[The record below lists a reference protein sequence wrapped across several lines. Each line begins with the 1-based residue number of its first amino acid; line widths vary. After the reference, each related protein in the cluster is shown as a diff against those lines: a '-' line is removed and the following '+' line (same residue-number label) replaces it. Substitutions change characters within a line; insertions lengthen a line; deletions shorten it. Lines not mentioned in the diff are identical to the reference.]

1 MMHSGYEKRII
12 PYFIAIIEAIFLK
25 FNLTII
31 DTDKKN
37 TFLLQYYQER
47 K

>member
-1 MMHSGYEKRII
+1 MMHSSYEKRII
-12 PYFIAIIEAIFLK
+12 PYFIAIIEAIFHK

-31 DTDKKN
+31 DTNKKN
-37 TFLLQYYQER
+37 TFLLQYDQNR